1 MTGLPNAFVMVNF
14 LTFVWCTNLKIYY
27 VAKQRNSVQFTQN
40 FPNNLA
46 HNVNVYI
53 IYSIQIGTYHKIPS
67 KNEFFWFF
75 SCVKKWWQMPQKH
88 NDLLWL
94 NEMSIGTAASPTTTR
109 TKTEVKI
116 IQMDCIFLLRDDI
129 LSLCSEKFRF
139 RSKTST
145 RKRSSS
151 LKTPVI

>member
-1 MTGLPNAFVMVNF
+1 
-14 LTFVWCTNLKIYY
+14 
-27 VAKQRNSVQFTQN
+27 
-40 FPNNLA
+40 
-46 HNVNVYI
+46 
-53 IYSIQIGTYHKIPS
+53 
-67 KNEFFWFF
+67 
-75 SCVKKWWQMPQKH
+75 MPQKH